1 LTFLGCVVYNGLKQ
15 EEYYMNKKELDE
27 FVLIAR
33 TGGKC
38 NKPPQFASKDQ
49 KRLWRN
55 KLARRRR
62 LIKKKKGDL

>member
-1 LTFLGCVVYNGLKQ
+1 MDKKVL
-15 EEYYMNKKELDE
+15 EE
-27 FVLIAR
+27 FILIAR

-38 NKPPQFASKDQ
+38 NKPPLFASEDQ

-62 LIKKKKGDL
+62 LIKKKKGEL